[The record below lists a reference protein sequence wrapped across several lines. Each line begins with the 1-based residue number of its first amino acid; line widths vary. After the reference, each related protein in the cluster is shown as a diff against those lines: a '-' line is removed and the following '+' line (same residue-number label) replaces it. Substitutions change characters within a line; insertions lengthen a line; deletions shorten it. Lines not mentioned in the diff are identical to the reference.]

1 MIKCKV
7 CHYITQK
14 ANQIN
19 NKKIYKEKRMKFLN
33 MLITIAFKIHHI
45 TKKSATVTT
54 KPKLNHLHQIIA
66 VTSKPKL
73 NHLHQVKESN
83 KN

>member
-14 ANQIN
+14 ANQIVILIINKIN

-33 MLITIAFKIHHI
+33 MMITLAFKIYHI
-45 TKKSATVTT
+45 KKEFAT
-54 KPKLNHLHQIIA
+54 

-73 NHLHQVKESN
+73 NHLLQIKESN
-83 KN
+83 KT